1 MKKIAIFVE
10 GETEYD
16 FIKKFLEQ
24 IIGERKIN
32 IVVNKM
38 IGGNKNSAIPRSIS
52 TTTQHYI
59 DEADFQASIFISANH
74 ENVLSD
80 IIDQKDRLIN
90 QGFLQIIGLRDIR
103 GDQNGQKLTHKNLPD
118 IERVHR
124 LIEGK
129 CYPTPT
135 KIITAVMEIEAW
147 FLAETNHYSCID
159 DRLTREFILSK
170 TSDLGFNPFSDDL
183 TLRPEPTEDLKLLY
197 GLVKK
202 TYSKKESVRRK
213 TINCLDYCNLKD
225 VVSMKIE
232 PIKQLFDNFDSF
244 LN

>member
-16 FIKKFLEQ
+16 FIKRFLEQ

-38 IGGNKNSAIPRSIS
+38 LGGNKNSGIPRSVS
-52 TTTQHYI
+52 TI
-59 DEADFQASIFISANH
+59 DEPFNEDAHIFASIFISGHH

-80 IIDQKDRLIN
+80 IRDQKDKLSN

-103 GDQNGQKLTHKNLPD
+103 GDQNGQKLTHENLPD

-124 LIEGK
+124 FIERM
-129 CYPTPT
+129 CYPIPT

-147 FLAETNHYSCID
+147 FLAETNHYGCID

-170 TSDLGFNPFSDDL
+170 ISDLGFNPFSDDL
-183 TLRPEPTEDLKLLY
+183 TLRLEPTEDLKLLY

-225 VVSMKIE
+225 VVSIKIE